1 MRVLA
6 IAWIGLMLMAWAG
19 AARGDVWRIDPDHTE
34 IRFSWDHLGASR
46 QSAEIRDFYG
56 RLVFSPTAPEQG
68 KVEVTMLVKSLASGV
83 AALDTMLTSPDY
95 FDAERFPRITFESSD
110 VRPTGDRAGQ
120 ITGALS
126 IRDQT
131 HPVTLDVTWNFTGE
145 HPLSAFNPVYRGKW
159 LSGFSATTTIRRSK
173 WGIARATPL
182 VSDTVRVTIEAEFL
196 RVEQ

>member
-1 MRVLA
+1 MRLIA
-6 IAWIGLMLMAWAG
+6 IAGAVMALMAWTQ

-46 QSAEIRDFYG
+46 QSAEIREFYG

-68 KVEVTMLVKSLASGV
+68 KVEVTMLVKGFSSGV
-83 AALDTMLTSPDY
+83 AALDTMLKSSDY

-110 VRPTGDRAGQ
+110 VRPASDRAGQ
-120 ITGALS
+120 MTGALT

-159 LSGFSATTTIRRSK
+159 LSGFSAATTIRRSQ

-182 VSDTVRVTIEAEFL
+182 VSDNVRVTVEAEFL
-196 RVEQ
+196 RIEE